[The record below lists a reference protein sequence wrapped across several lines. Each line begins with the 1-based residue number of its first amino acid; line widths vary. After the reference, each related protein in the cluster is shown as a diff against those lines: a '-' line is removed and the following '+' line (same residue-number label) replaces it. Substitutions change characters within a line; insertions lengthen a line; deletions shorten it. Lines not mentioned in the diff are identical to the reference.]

1 MPERNPKKLIKS
13 QINVKKQQ
21 KSPLDSSRQEESRR
35 ETEKK
40 RLAVGA
46 LITFY
51 RQLKTFSRQDLAD
64 ETEISVSLLGMIE
77 NGGRLPSQ
85 EVLERL
91 GAQLGL
97 TAYERVQLHAIAG
110 YSAQLQEARGWEVRA
125 DDLFTGVP
133 LFLRNMKVESA
144 FQEKLDIEECW
155 IIGRRPLALEEPV
168 LSMLKSKLLNTNG
181 RYVYF
186 VDARF
191 GASDFDTLWHRLA
204 LESDVQW
211 KTKKKKRSAT
221 GEPEQLTFVLS
232 PPPLCASTH
241 TLALFNPRSESKP
254 RFGRSVY
261 YGGGMPVGVYTLDI
275 VLYEQLVAVLK
286 EVYLDCEKNPGAA
299 FPKDQKMWGTFRLL
313 APPS

>member
-1 MPERNPKKLIKS
+1 MPEKPSKDQIK
-13 QINVKKQQ
+13 VKKQR
-21 KSPLDSSRQEESRR
+21 KSPPDNSRQEESRK

-40 RLAVGA
+40 KLAVGA

-51 RQLKTFSRQDLAD
+51 RQLREISRHDLAD
-64 ETEISVSLLGMIE
+64 KTKVSVSLLGMIE

-110 YSAQLQEARGWEVRA
+110 HSAQLQEARGWEVRA

-133 LFLRNMKVESA
+133 LFLRNMKVEST
-144 FQEKLDIEECW
+144 FQEELDVEECW
-155 IIGRRPLALEEPV
+155 IISRRPLALEDPV
-168 LSMLKSKLLNTNG
+168 LSMLKSKLLNTDA

-191 GASDFDTLWHRLA
+191 GKRDFDTLWDRLN
-204 LESDVQW
+204 LESDIQW
-211 KTKKKKRSAT
+211 KRKKGAAAR
-221 GEPEQLTFVLS
+221 GRNQLTFVLS

-241 TLALFNPRSESKP
+241 SLALFNPRSDDKP

-261 YGGGMPVGVYTLDI
+261 YGGGTPVGVYTLDV
-275 VLYEQLVAVLK
+275 VLYEQLVSTLK
-286 EVYLDCEKNPGAA
+286 EVYLDCEKHPGTP
-299 FPKDQKMWGTFRLL
+299 FPKDQNLWGTFRLL
-313 APPS
+313 TPPS